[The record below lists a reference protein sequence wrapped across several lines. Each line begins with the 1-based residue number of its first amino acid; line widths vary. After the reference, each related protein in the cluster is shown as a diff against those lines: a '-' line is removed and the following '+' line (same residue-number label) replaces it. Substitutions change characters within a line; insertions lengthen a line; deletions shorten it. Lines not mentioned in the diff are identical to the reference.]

1 MHVFDQVARTY
12 VHVHSARGYHAL
24 SLPSPL
30 HTLSLPS
37 PFPLPSMHSPFPLPS
52 MHCHF
57 YSIIPPQL
65 ADWWLHV
72 AYLGFRLPV
81 AIHSSPAIGYDKQH
95 FKDTNAFLK
104 YVRTYIRM
112 YILTMNSCIIHK
124 STLLIIMRW
133 GILGSPSNYVD

>member
-1 MHVFDQVARTY
+1 M
-12 VHVHSARGYHAL
+12 
-24 SLPSPL
+24 
-30 HTLSLPS
+30 
-37 PFPLPSMHSPFPLPS
+37 
-52 MHCHF
+52 
-57 YSIIPPQL
+57 
-65 ADWWLHV
+65 

-124 STLLIIMRW
+124 STHVADVVLIIMRW
-133 GILGSPSNYVD
+133 GILESPSNYVD